1 LARISTIKITDIML
15 QNKKINI
22 STLLAILGA
31 VVLRALVVYIAE
43 QRKFDPFIDVQKW
56 ISGPDKQFKVGI
68 IGDSWVA
75 GKKLDKPV
83 QEALS
88 KRGIEAVIVSFGHP
102 SANSRQVYRDLFLRR
117 WTRHHI
123 LMDDEID
130 YLVVVAG
137 VNDTAGHIGKD
148 FYAHHMMAIAK
159 VAVDRSIS
167 PILIE
172 VPEYEIEQTPAA
184 SVASWAKRLLFRIL
198 YDRGKV
204 NVIKDYRRQLR
215 SSIAASPDGNKIT
228 VLDFSAVATDYTAQK
243 NLYANPS
250 HLNDKGNKLLGEAIA
265 AKIAELHR
273 RRF

>member
-1 LARISTIKITDIML
+1 MA
-15 QNKKINI
+15 
-22 STLLAILGA
+22 
-31 VVLRALVVYIAE
+31 LRALVVYIAE
-43 QRKFDPFIDVQKW
+43 QRKFDPFCDVQKW
-56 ISGPDKQFKVGI
+56 IPGQDTQFKIGI

-88 KRGIEAVIVSFGHP
+88 KRGIEAVIISFGNP

-117 WTRHHI
+117 WTRQHI

-137 VNDTAGHIGKD
+137 VNDTAGHISKD

-159 VAVDRSIS
+159 AAIDRSIS

-172 VPEYEIEQTPAA
+172 VPEYGIEQTPAA

-204 NVIKDYRRQLR
+204 NVIEDYRRQLR
-215 SSIAASPDGNKIT
+215 SSIAASPDGNKTT

-250 HLNDKGNKLLGEAIA
+250 HLNDKGNKLLGELIA
-265 AKIAELHR
+265 AKIEHLHR
-273 RRF
+273 QRF